1 MTVQNT
7 KNKSELR
14 EAAIS
19 ALKSNDKGQHTVP
32 SSGLY
37 PHQWFWDS
45 CFIAIGMS
53 HYDIERA
60 QIEILSLLRAQWAN
74 GMIPNI
80 VMHSSSIRGK
90 TAYDR
95 HSRIW
100 RSYLNPNAPNDI
112 STSGITQPPMLAEA
126 IYQIGQKLTIKKRRE
141 WYKSVYHGLLDYHRW
156 IYQER
161 DPHNEG
167 LALQIHPWEVGLDN
181 TPPWMS
187 ELNDHLLPWWIR
199 ALNLTHLDDVFG
211 LFRSDNKLALKNQR
225 LTNTEALALYD
236 IQRRLRRKNYDF
248 KKIIDHSLFAIE
260 DLTFNSILIRGNY
273 LLREISDFL
282 EHRLPDD
289 LLHSMHKSVEE
300 LNQLWDEYSQEYFS
314 RDFVSHRLIKV
325 SSIACF
331 MPLYSGAIK
340 KDRAQRIIEALDNE
354 HRYKSVF
361 PVPSVPMDSPW
372 FQPERYWQG
381 PTWINTNWLIIQ
393 GLKNYGFQDYA
404 KKLQLSTIDLVAE
417 NGFHEY
423 YDPITGRAIGIDNF
437 SWTAALIIDL
447 LSK

>member
-1 MTVQNT
+1 MTEENS
-7 KNKSELR
+7 KNKTKLR

-19 ALKSNDKGQHTVP
+19 VLKANDKGQHTVP
-32 SSGLY
+32 SPGLY

-45 CFIAIGMS
+45 CFIAIGMA

-74 GMIPNI
+74 GMMPNI
-80 VMHSSSIRGK
+80 IMHSNSVRGK

-141 WYKSVYHGLLDYHRW
+141 WYKSVYHSLVNYHLW

-199 ALNLTHLDDVFG
+199 FLNITHLDDVFG
-211 LFRSDNKLALKNQR
+211 LVRSDNKLALKNQR

-236 IQRRLRRKNYDF
+236 VQRRLRRKNYDF

-273 LLREISDFL
+273 LLREIANFL
-282 EHRLPDD
+282 ELRLPEE
-289 LLHSMHKSVEE
+289 LIRSMHKSVEE
-300 LNQLWDEYSQEYFS
+300 LNELWDEYSQEYFS

-354 HRYKSVF
+354 HRYKSIF

-404 KKLQLSTIDLVAE
+404 KKLQLSTIDLVAN

-423 YDPITGRAIGIDNF
+423 YDPITGQAIGIDNF

-447 LSK
+447 LKN

>member
-1 MTVQNT
+1 MTEQNL
-7 KNKSELR
+7 KNKTTLR

-19 ALKSNDKGQHTVP
+19 VLKANDKGRHTVP
-32 SSGLY
+32 SPGLY

-45 CFIAIGMS
+45 CFIAIGMA

-74 GMIPNI
+74 GMMPNI
-80 VMHSSSIRGK
+80 IMHSNSVRGK

-141 WYKSVYHGLLDYHRW
+141 WYKSVYHGLVNYHLW

-199 ALNLTHLDDVFG
+199 ALNITHLDDVFG

-236 IQRRLRRKNYDF
+236 VQRRLRRKNYDF

-273 LLREISDFL
+273 LLREIANFL
-282 EHRLPDD
+282 ELRLPEE
-289 LLHSMHKSVEE
+289 LLRSMHKSVQE
-300 LNQLWDEYSQEYFS
+300 LNELWDEYSQEYFS

-340 KDRAQRIIEALDNE
+340 KDRAQRIVEALDNE
-354 HRYKSVF
+354 HRFKSVF

-404 KKLQLSTIDLVAE
+404 KKLRLNTIDLVTD

-423 YDPITGRAIGIDNF
+423 YDPITGKAIGIDNF

-447 LSK
+447 LKN